1 MKPTYVDADVLIA
14 AAKGTEAFSAPALE
28 VLDDPER
35 SFVCSDYVKL
45 EVLPN
50 ATFFERTE
58 IVAVYEEFFESV
70 ERWVPPSPELS
81 ARALDLACQFGLGA
95 MDALH
100 IAAAEAA
107 DAELVT
113 AERPTKPMFRVG
125 AGRVTSIRSR
135 GENENK
141 EEDNE

>member
-1 MKPTYVDADVLIA
+1 MKPTYLDADVLIA
-14 AAKGTEAFSAPALE
+14 AAKGTEVFSAPALD

-35 SFVCSDYVKL
+35 SFVCSDYVRL

-50 ATFFERTE
+50 ATFFERTG
-58 IVAVYEEFFESV
+58 IVAFYEEFFESV
-70 ERWVPPSPELS
+70 EHWVPSSPELS
-81 ARALDLACQFGLGA
+81 ARALDLACQHGLGA

-100 IAAAEAA
+100 VAAAEAA

-125 AGRVTSIRSR
+125 SPRVVSIRTT
-135 GENENK
+135 EP
-141 EEDNE
+141 EETS